1 MNVRLFGLLA
11 GVLVVL
17 GAAPPLWGQDGFGGT
32 TQTASASFLAAEGT
46 RFKDAEGT
54 RFKDAEGTR
63 FKDIDF
69 VPFGIWT
76 PVGSPEFYATVVLQ
90 MASVSHA
97 LAGGKPVSG
106 PVRIEYTC
114 FGTPN
119 VTGRTTLKVKNGN
132 AAYGG
137 VKVPGNGCTFIQFQ
151 LAGGGSKRLSADSQV
166 TQTVGAQQYSPDQRC
181 APSTTALC
189 LKSGRF
195 KVELEWDA
203 TGEKGG
209 PAVVLPRTDDSGLF
223 FLFNETNTEAL
234 VKVVDGCNT
243 NGKFWVFY
251 GSLTNVDFQLTVTD
265 TETDLVNVYTNPS
278 CPFASVGDCDAF
290 R

>member
-1 MNVRLFGLLA
+1 MSRA
-11 GVLVVL
+11 G
-17 GAAPPLWGQDGFGGT
+17 PHSKSQ
-32 TQTASASFLAAEGT
+32 
-46 RFKDAEGT
+46 K
-54 RFKDAEGTR
+54 
-63 FKDIDF
+63 
-69 VPFGIWT
+69 
-76 PVGSPEFYATVVLQ
+76 
-90 MASVSHA
+90 
-97 LAGGKPVSG
+97 
-106 PVRIEYTC
+106 
-114 FGTPN
+114 
-119 VTGRTTLKVKNGN
+119 GN

-137 VKVPGNGCTFIQFQ
+137 VKVPGNGCIFIQFQ

-181 APSTTALC
+181 TPSTTALC

-234 VKVVDGCNT
+234 VKVGYDCNT

-251 GSLTNVDFQLTVTD
+251 GSLTNVDFQLMVTDTEFQLMVTD

-278 CPFASVGDCDAF
+278 GPFASVGDCDAF